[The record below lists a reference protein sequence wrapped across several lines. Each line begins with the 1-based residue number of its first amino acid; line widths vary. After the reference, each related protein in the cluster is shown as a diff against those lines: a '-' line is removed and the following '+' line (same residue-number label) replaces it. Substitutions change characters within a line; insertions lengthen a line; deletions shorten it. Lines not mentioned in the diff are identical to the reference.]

1 MFKYLSFCFLLT
13 ALMIMPLSFVSAD
26 YVGPPGPPP
35 VCDPS
40 TTPGCNP
47 PINVGASNQVKTGG
61 LSIGPLLVNGNAV
74 VRDKLVL
81 GMYIPSASTPKLY
94 AQDTGPEFL
103 SLAMFKNLNLTGA
116 AGIQFNAGNTGNG
129 LVGLNGPS
137 RSINPGQFFV
147 ANTTLGGGIL
157 FFAGGGTVT
166 DEKMRLTSAGTLG
179 LGTQAPNSALK
190 LDVAGN
196 IGVRAKNY
204 LEFNSDLTG
213 GAKEV
218 NAGKIRYAWWST
230 GLDIVGAGTVSGN
243 RMVRI
248 WDNLVATNLCDST
261 GLCKSVTNIINGGGG
276 GGTGGWTENTT
287 AGTIYT
293 TSLTRR
299 VGIGTSSPSPLAKLD
314 ITNGSIKITD
324 GSQAA
329 NKILTSNDANGLA
342 SWKTVNQ
349 VLGIGGIK
357 CPTGQVLNGIDP
369 ATYLPI
375 CVTSGGGSTGVSQ
388 IIAGTN
394 VTISSTGPSGTGAVT
409 INSAGGTLS
418 SGTTAGW
425 GAYNTD
431 LQNNTSSVTYVGTA
445 IRPIIYTGITGSP
458 ISCVTGYTLVKTGV
472 DIVFSVYPTLNN
484 PSSKILYFTCVKN

>member
-1 MFKYLSFCFLLT
+1 MFKHLSLFVLAI
-13 ALMIMPLSFVSAD
+13 ALVSVPLFSVSAD
-26 YVGPPGPPP
+26 YSGPPGPPP

-61 LSIGPLLVNGNAV
+61 LSIGPLFVNGNAV
-74 VRDKLVL
+74 VKDKLVL

-166 DEKMRLTSAGTLG
+166 DEKMRLTSGGTLG
-179 LGTQAPNSALK
+179 LGTTLPNSAFK

-248 WDNLVATNLCDST
+248 WDNLVATNLCDSL
-261 GLCKSVTNIINGGGG
+261 GACKSVTNIINSTGGSG
-276 GGTGGWTENTT
+276 GGWTEDTVN
-287 AGTIYT
+287 GNIYT
-293 TSLTRR
+293 TTLTRR
-299 VGIGTSSPSPLAKLD
+299 VGIGTSNPSPLAKLD
-314 ITNGSIKITD
+314 ITNGSIKISD

-329 NKILTSNDANGLA
+329 NKILTSNDSNGLA
-342 SWKTVNQ
+342 SWKTINN
-349 VLGIGGIK
+349 VLAVGGIK
-357 CPTGQVLNGIDP
+357 CATGTVLNGINADG
-369 ATYLPI
+369 TLN
-375 CVTSGGGSTGVSQ
+375 CVTAGGGSAGVTQ
-388 IIAGTN
+388 IIAGTGI
-394 VTISSTGPSGTGAVT
+394 TISPTTGTGAVT
-409 INSAGGTLS
+409 INAPNAGTVAAGTMAGYGVIKGTLYGDGS
-418 SGTTAGW
+418 IVSGVSCTGGKAPAVCNLMGFSCPSGYSVARLGSDRDPATANVANYGVLRF
-425 GAYNTD
+425 Y
-431 LQNNTSSVTYVGTA
+431 
-445 IRPIIYTGITGSP
+445 
-458 ISCVTGYTLVKTGV
+458 SCL
-472 DIVFSVYPTLNN
+472 
-484 PSSKILYFTCVKN
+484 KN